1 MRKFGRVALRVV
13 GPVLCCLLGDCPC
26 ASKPP
31 FGDSLGVG
39 PTFVLTFQEF
49 NTNVAP
55 GGLDDDG
62 DAKDVT
68 VKSRAS
74 FKPSKGS
81 DVGLN
86 KRMKLKGKLDDGQ
99 AAVATEV
106 EMTGNVTARLRVAVD
121 ALDGLV
127 DGVTLGFLERR
138 AVPDGPVKRV
148 EALWNAGIDGFTLRA
163 VDNGL
168 PAGTTLDL
176 PGAREAVLQVIDT
189 GANFLLAAGE
199 PTGDGLDELDP
210 QADLAV
216 VAQEPATESAVFAFG
231 AEGLGK
237 KASLWFAQFTLEFG
251 SDVAAGPL
259 ETQIGT
265 SLVQAQQ
272 DLEDAEELIE
282 LGATGEAAVL
292 SMYNLLNSV
301 VLELN
306 SIDGAWNVLLAALE
320 QGTLQPSTQ
329 GVEAEKNIKGALGLV
344 FPASQD
350 MFEAIQSG
358 GTSIKP
364 VKSHVLVGLK
374 KVELAIAQIAGFKS
388 NSHGKLEKALDFS
401 IQ

>member
-1 MRKFGRVALRVV
+1 MRIPGRLALLVA
-13 GPVLCCLLGDCPC
+13 GPVLSCCLGGCPGC
-26 ASKPP
+26 LEPP

-86 KRMKLKGKLDDGQ
+86 KRVKLKGKLDDGQ

-138 AVPDGPVKRV
+138 AVPGGPVKRV
-148 EALWNAGIDGFTLRA
+148 EAVWNAGIDGFTLRA

-189 GANFLLAAGE
+189 GADFLLAAGE

-237 KASLWFAQFTLEFG
+237 KAILWFAQFTLEFG

-265 SLVQAQQ
+265 SLVVAQQ
-272 DLEDAEELIE
+272 YLEDAEELIE
-282 LGATGEAAVL
+282 LGAAGEAAVL
-292 SMYNLLNSV
+292 SMYNLLVAATSS
-301 VLELN
+301 LN
-306 SIDGAWNVLLAALE
+306 DAWNLILPALE
-320 QGTLQPSTQ
+320 QGTLQASTQ
-329 GVEAEKNIKGALGLV
+329 GVEAEKNIKGSLGWV

-350 MFEAIQSG
+350 MFNAIQDG

-374 KVELAIAQIAGFKS
+374 KVELAIAQIAVFKS